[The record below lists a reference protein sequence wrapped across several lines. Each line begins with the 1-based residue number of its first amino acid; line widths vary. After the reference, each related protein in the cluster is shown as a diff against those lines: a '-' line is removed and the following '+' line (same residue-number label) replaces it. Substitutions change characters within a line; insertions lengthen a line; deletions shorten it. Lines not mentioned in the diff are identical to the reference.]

1 MAQHFEMIYTMSM
14 ALRRKSL
21 DFRGGTLH
29 LQPKKK
35 KINFG
40 HLYEILTWVSGIVV
54 AAFLG
59 VFGVYS
65 FGIRTSVIGSSM
77 EPVLSAGQEILLDK
91 IVYQFSSPDR
101 GDVIV
106 FHPNGNQNTH
116 LYVKRVLGLPG
127 ETVQIKQGKLYINGV
142 QYAQDYSGELMEP
155 GIAENAITLGLEDY
169 FVLGDNRAESEDSRS
184 ADIGIVNRSM
194 IEGKAWL
201 HLERN
206 AEEGI
211 GRIE

>member
-1 MAQHFEMIYTMSM
+1 MAI
-14 ALRRKSL
+14 RRRSH
-21 DFRGGTLH
+21 DYRGGTLH
-29 LQPKKK
+29 TQPVKRKV
-35 KINFG
+35 NFG
-40 HLYEILTWVSGIVV
+40 HLYEILTWVSGIVL
-54 AAFLG
+54 AGFLG
-59 VFGVYS
+59 AFVVYA
-65 FGIRTSVIGSSM
+65 FGIRTSVIGDSM
-77 EPVLSAGQEILLDK
+77 EPVLSAGQEILLDR

-116 LYVKRVLGLPG
+116 LYVKRVVGLPG
-127 ETVQIKQGKLYINGV
+127 ETVQIKQGRLYINGI

-155 GIAENAITLGLEDY
+155 GIAENPIKLDVEDY

-184 ADIGIVNRSM
+184 ADIGTVTRDM

-201 HLERN
+201 HLERD

>member
-1 MAQHFEMIYTMSM
+1 M
-14 ALRRKSL
+14 
-21 DFRGGTLH
+21 
-29 LQPKKK
+29 
-35 KINFG
+35 
-40 HLYEILTWVSGIVV
+40 SGIVL
-54 AAFLG
+54 AGFLG
-59 VFGVYS
+59 AFVVYA
-65 FGIRTSVIGSSM
+65 FGIRTSVIGDSM
-77 EPVLSAGQEILLDK
+77 EPVLSAGQEILLDR

-116 LYVKRVLGLPG
+116 LYVKRVVGLPG
-127 ETVQIKQGKLYINGV
+127 ETVQIKQGRLYINGI

-155 GIAENAITLGLEDY
+155 GIAENPIKLDVEDY

-184 ADIGIVNRSM
+184 ADIGTVTRDM

-201 HLERN
+201 HLERD

>member
-1 MAQHFEMIYTMSM
+1 M
-14 ALRRKSL
+14 RRRSH
-21 DFRGGTLH
+21 DYRGGRLNV
-29 LQPKKK
+29 QPQQKRKHD
-35 KINFG
+35 FTRM
-40 HLYEILTWVSGIVV
+40 YEVLTWAAGILV

-59 VFGVYS
+59 VFSVYA
-65 FGIRTSVIGSSM
+65 FGIKTSVIGPSM
-77 EPVLSAGQEILLDK
+77 EPVLSAGQEILLDRV
-91 IVYQFSSPDR
+91 IYQFTSVKR

-127 ETVQIKQGKLYINGV
+127 ETVQIKQGKLYLNGV

-155 GIAENAITLGLEDY
+155 GIADNVITLGVEDY
-169 FVLGDNRAESEDSRS
+169 FVLGDNRAESEDSRN
-184 ADIGIVNRSM
+184 ADIGIVTPSM

-206 AEEGI
+206 AQEGI